1 MPNYHLTESDIEE
14 GSIVD
19 QIRTPLPKEET
30 KKLALAMYR
39 GEIFTSMQVKEPNM
53 LPMVFM
59 VLTLM
64 NEVQIRSLMS
74 SGVVHFYAEM
84 KDASPRGINGYPCFF
99 NASTLTAE
107 DATAIIDQYNKIVK
121 TMEEI

>member
-1 MPNYHLTESDIEE
+1 MPNYNITESDIEE

-19 QIRTPLPKEET
+19 RHRPPLSKEEI

-39 GEIFTSMQVKEPNM
+39 GEIFTSMQVKEPSM
-53 LPMVFM
+53 LSMVFM
-59 VLTLM
+59 VLM
-64 NEVQIRSLMS
+64 FMDEVQQRELIA

-84 KDASPRGINGYPCFF
+84 KDAGPRSVNGYPCFF
-99 NASTLTAE
+99 GASTLTAE
-107 DATAIIDQYNKIVK
+107 DASALIDQYNKIVK